1 MPNIKSAIKRVKK
14 SENNRVQNHAVKA
27 AMRTSIKTFN
37 AKVEAG
43 DAAAAKDAFLA
54 ATKKIDKAAGQGLI
68 HKNKAAREKSRLS
81 QKLNSVSA

>member
-14 SENNRVQNHAVKA
+14 SEDNRAHNHAIKS

-37 AKVEAG
+37 VKVEQN
-43 DAAAAKDAFLA
+43 DAAGAQEAFLN
-54 ATKKIDKAAGQGLI
+54 ATKKIDKAVTKGLI

-81 QKLNSVSA
+81 QKLNKVSA